1 VIVSFGD
8 KATGAVFH
16 GTPDR
21 LLKRFPADVLK
32 RANQKLD
39 YLNGASD
46 LTDLE
51 APPGN
56 RLESLKGAMKGL
68 HSIRVNDQWR
78 IVFRWQGSDAHDVQL
93 MDYHR

>member
-8 KATGAVFH
+8 KLTEAVFN
-16 GTPDR
+16 GTPAR
-21 LLKRFPADVLK
+21 LLKRLPPDVLK

-39 YLNGASD
+39 YLNSASD
-46 LTDLE
+46 LIDLE

-56 RLESLKGAMKGL
+56 RLESLKGELKGL

-78 IVFRWQGSDAHDVQL
+78 IVFRWQGSDAHDVRL